1 MQITPKVAF
10 YTLGCKVNQYDTQSL
25 RDMFL
30 NEGYQI
36 VDFDEYADIYIINT
50 CVVTHIAERKSRQNI
65 RKAKKKNPLSTVA
78 VVGCYPQTF
87 PEKVKELG
95 EVDVFLGTEDRK
107 TIMNLIKK
115 VKKEDTKE
123 DIINNEIIDSSN
135 VKRKFNKYDSVY
147 DDVGINNF
155 DLQKEQKSRHFLKV
169 QEGCERYCS
178 YCIVPYARGKIKSRP
193 ITSVLKEAK
202 EAVNSG
208 FKEIV
213 LTGSNLG
220 AYGDESFYKPDLVD
234 LIRAL
239 TSLNFDFR
247 VRLSSIEP
255 MEISQELIN
264 ELSTN
269 PKICP
274 HLHIPLQSADDQIL
288 KKMNRPYTGKDFKKL
303 IFNIKELIPDISLTT
318 DVIVGFPGENK
329 KHFER
334 TKAFIKKIGFMDL
347 HVFKYSVREKTPA
360 ANYADQVQHELK
372 EKRSAELIKLSKEL
386 KFEYQKRFLG
396 RNLKALIETREG
408 NYYSGLT
415 ENYLKV
421 YLHQNEI
428 DKNGY
433 VKGEFCDIK
442 LYLINDKVIAKI
454 IK

>member
-1 MQITPKVAF
+1 
-10 YTLGCKVNQYDTQSL
+10 
-25 RDMFL
+25 MFL

-36 VDFDEYADIYIINT
+36 VEFDEYADIYIINT

-87 PEKVKELG
+87 PEKVKEID

-107 TIMNLIKK
+107 AIVNLIKK
-115 VKKEDTKE
+115 GKEE
-123 DIINNEIIDSSN
+123 DKGYIIDKEMKTSFKI
-135 VKRKFNKYDSVY
+135 KRDVNDYDSVY

-155 DLQKEQKSRHFLKV
+155 DFQKEQKSRHFLKV

-247 VRLSSIEP
+247 IRLSSIEP
-255 MEISQELIN
+255 MEISRELIN

-288 KKMNRPYTGKDFKKL
+288 KKMNRPYTGKDFEKL
-303 IFNIKELIPDISLTT
+303 IFNIKDLIPDISLTT

-329 KHFER
+329 NHFKR
-334 TKAFIKKIGFMDL
+334 TKTFIEKIGFMDL

-360 ANYADQVQHELK
+360 ANYSDQVQHELK
-372 EKRSAELIKLSKEL
+372 EKRSAELIELSKEL
-386 KFEYQKRFLG
+386 KLEYQKRFLG
-396 RNLKALIETREG
+396 RSLKALIETREG

-421 YLHQNEI
+421 HLRQNEI
-428 DKNGY
+428 NKNGY
-433 VKGEFCDIK
+433 VKREFCDVMP
-442 LYLINDKVIAKI
+442 YLINDSGKAIAKI